1 MLLLD
6 TCAVIWYTEDSEK
19 LSANAKK
26 ACDTIPETGAFVSSI
41 SIWELGLKIKNGKI
55 DIGIPIT
62 SFVHRLKML
71 GTIEILPID
80 ENIWIESLALDWDH
94 RDPADRLIVAS
105 AKLNSLPIV
114 TSDSNIRKFYSNS
127 IW

>member
-1 MLLLD
+1 MLMLD
-6 TCAVIWYTEDSEK
+6 TCAMIWYTEDAEK
-19 LSANAKK
+19 LSIEAEK
-26 ACDTIPETGAFVSSI
+26 ACNTIDKSGAFISSI

-71 GTIEILPID
+71 GTIEILAID
-80 ENIWIESLALDWDH
+80 EDIWIESLALEWEH
-94 RDPADRLIVAS
+94 RDPADRVIVAT
-105 AKLNSLPIV
+105 AKLNNLPII
-114 TSDSNIRKFYSNS
+114 TSDSIIRSFYSNS